1 MDPSGSFRTSSMLNG
16 PASRSTGGRLRL
28 SWVGPVPGLHG
39 GSHLVPSLPTWES
52 TAGDNGARGS
62 QPFFRDARRARQM
75 PGPEFGYNLLPGLGL
90 FGLSHLLVLV
100 FPAVLTQSR
109 QVRLAHGRAAH
120 RWLVTVP
127 ADALGL
133 PFLVPE
139 GPLLLD
145 VCLLFSWG
153 RTVLVAIFLAFRL
166 AP

>member
-1 MDPSGSFRTSSMLNG
+1 
-16 PASRSTGGRLRL
+16 
-28 SWVGPVPGLHG
+28 
-39 GSHLVPSLPTWES
+39 
-52 TAGDNGARGS
+52 
-62 QPFFRDARRARQM
+62 M

-100 FPAVLTQSR
+100 FLAVLTHSR
-109 QVRLAHGRAAH
+109 QVRDAPGRAAH

-145 VCLLFSWG
+145 VCLLFSRG
-153 RTVLVAIFLAFRL
+153 RTVLVAIFWPSVLPRRARVPIEAGCCLVYFL
-166 AP
+166 FLSAQS

>member
-1 MDPSGSFRTSSMLNG
+1 M
-16 PASRSTGGRLRL
+16 
-28 SWVGPVPGLHG
+28 
-39 GSHLVPSLPTWES
+39 PSLPTWES

-62 QPFFRDARRARQM
+62 QPFFRDVRKARQM

-100 FPAVLTQSR
+100 FLAVLTHSR
-109 QVRLAHGRAAH
+109 QVRHAPGRAAH

-145 VCLLFSWG
+145 VCLLFSRG
-153 RTVLVAIFLAFRL
+153 RTVLVAIFSGLPSCPVGPGFPSGLGVAWCISCQRSPDILPCPPLRL
-166 AP
+166 A